1 MLNSSSQSSILTQRL
16 ETLKK
21 KFSRHRRR
29 RSSSTSHSLHSDN
42 NHKMKSKIKLFK
54 KNHRKYFYSSE
65 QYKTIERAK
74 RCIVKL
80 ESTYRQSLNL
90 NTTYLIG
97 KTLEGQMILLPKQ
110 LIEQANIITITDDN
124 ILEQEQTNNLSSI
137 DYSDISDDEGLEPSR
152 KKGLFK
158 PSKTTY
164 TSQGNVVTCITG
176 SFN

>member
-1 MLNSSSQSSILTQRL
+1 
-16 ETLKK
+16 
-21 KFSRHRRR
+21 
-29 RSSSTSHSLHSDN
+29 
-42 NHKMKSKIKLFK
+42 MKSKIKLFK

-110 LIEQANIITITDDN
+110 LIEQADVITITDNHN
-124 ILEQEQTNNLSSI
+124 IHLQQEQLNNSSSM
-137 DYSDISDDEGLEPSR
+137 DYSDISDDEDIT
-152 KKGLFK
+152 
-158 PSKTTY
+158 PSKTKGTFKPTKTPY

>member
-21 KFSRHRRR
+21 GFSRHRRHR
-29 RSSSTSHSLHSDN
+29 RSSSILHSDN
-42 NHKMKSKIKLFK
+42 NHEMKSKTKLLK
-54 KNHRKYFYSSE
+54 RNHRKCFYSSE

-80 ESTYRQSLNL
+80 ESTYRQNLKL

-97 KTLEGQMILLPKQ
+97 KTLEEQMILLPKQ
-110 LIEQANIITITDDN
+110 LLEQANIITITDDN
-124 ILEQEQTNNLSSI
+124 ILQQEQTNNLSSI
-137 DYSDISDDEGLEPSR
+137 DYSDISDDEDIEPLR
-152 KKGLFK
+152 KKELFK
-158 PSKTTY
+158 PTKTTY